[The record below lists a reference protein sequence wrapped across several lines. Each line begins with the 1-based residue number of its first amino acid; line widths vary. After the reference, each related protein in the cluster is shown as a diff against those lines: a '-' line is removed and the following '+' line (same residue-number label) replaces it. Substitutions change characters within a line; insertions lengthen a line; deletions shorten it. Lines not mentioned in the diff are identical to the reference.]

1 MTDTSIAE
9 LVTQGGLGTVL
20 VLVLLW
26 LGRGMVDAQKAHT
39 AEVKS
44 QGEAA
49 AARDAASDLRAADRH
64 TAVVAALGDVRE
76 VIARSRHL
84 DERGDDFDDTTPVRS
99 LRPARNGK
107 RP

>member
-1 MTDTSIAE
+1 MNDTIIAE
-9 LVTQGGLGTVL
+9 LITQGGLGTVL

-26 LGRGMVDAQKAHT
+26 IGRGMVDEQKAHT
-39 AEVKS
+39 AEVKA

-49 AARDAASDLRAADRH
+49 AARDAASDIRAADRH
-64 TAVVAALGDVRE
+64 TAVVTALGDVRE
-76 VIARSRHL
+76 AIARSRHL
-84 DERGDDFDDTTPVRS
+84 DEHDDFDDTTPVRS